1 MTYFVTIDFPVTI
14 PETISR
20 PFLGSSSLAV
30 ANRRNKLHTQLTKI
44 IPEIA
49 DIPRVG
55 AGKILVLKPAVNN
68 FAPAV

>member
-14 PETISR
+14 PETIAR
-20 PFLGSSSLAV
+20 LFFGSSSLAV
-30 ANRRNKLHTQLTKI
+30 VNRRNKLHTKLSNI
-44 IPEIA
+44 IQEIA

-68 FAPAV
+68 FAVAI